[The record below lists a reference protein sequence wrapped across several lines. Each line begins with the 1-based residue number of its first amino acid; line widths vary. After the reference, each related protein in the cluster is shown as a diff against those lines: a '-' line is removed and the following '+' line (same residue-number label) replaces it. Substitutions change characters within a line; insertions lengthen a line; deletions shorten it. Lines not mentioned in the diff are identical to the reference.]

1 MWVRG
6 MIVICTVS
14 EENVPVEN
22 ASSEWNN
29 NALLQLQSGLVV
41 IESKDLALRNLQR
54 EALGAWFYIIIL
66 WIGAVV
72 PKFLRYSISKFQLNL
87 DTSYE
92 ETFCRPGQHNW
103 DYFRTVLMNTKH
115 KYFGQN
121 PLTVWK
127 YPENNLT
134 PNIILRTILK
144 ILVVAKVP
152 ILIWNCYKVIDF
164 A

>member
-22 ASSEWNN
+22 ASSEWN

-92 ETFCRPGQHNW
+92 ETFSRPGRHNW

-121 PLTVWK
+121 IYGCEPTNFMKIHWK
-127 YPENNLT
+127 QFNSKYHFEDNFENFGCCQS
-134 PNIILRTILK
+134 PNSYLK
-144 ILVVAKVP
+144 L
-152 ILIWNCYKVIDF
+152 
-164 A
+164 